1 MAARVT
7 VFIDWQNV
15 YGSARR
21 TFHRPHDPYVDGQVD
36 PVRLA
41 TWLTHRNADQELHQ
55 VRVYRE
61 LPDST
66 RQPASYGANERQAA
80 AWSASGV
87 TVVRRPLMYPRG
99 WPDMSLPG
107 DRPREKGIDV
117 ALAIDFVRLAIE
129 DSYDVGIL
137 ISGDTDLNRR
147 SKPCGTTAAQ
157 PGRVPRQRPGPAP
170 TRTAPGWP
178 WWAGASGVT
187 GWITVSTR
195 PCRTGSTTAE
205 DIKIPASSRRSE
217 DDGEE

>member
-137 ISGDTDLNRR
+137 ISGDTDL
-147 SKPCGTTAAQ
+147 KPALEAVWDYRGAAGPRAETAAWSR
-157 PGRVPRQRPGPAP
+157 PDAHRPRLALVGRSLWCHWMDHSVY
-170 TRTAPGWP
+170 
-178 WWAGASGVT
+178 ASVQDRFDY
-187 GWITVSTR
+187 S
-195 PCRTGSTTAE
+195 
-205 DIKIPASSRRSE
+205 
-217 DDGEE
+217 